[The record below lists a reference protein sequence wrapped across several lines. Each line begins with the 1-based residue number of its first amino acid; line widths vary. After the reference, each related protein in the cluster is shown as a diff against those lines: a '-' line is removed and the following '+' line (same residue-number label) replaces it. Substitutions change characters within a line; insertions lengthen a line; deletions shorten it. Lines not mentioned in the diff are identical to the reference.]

1 MSDPLTDAG
10 QPVRIFPCKAG
21 PHNVIQP
28 DQSDT
33 AVLTQIDRCVERGE
47 ISRRER
53 EHDDA
58 EKAAVLGVD
67 SPRHVDR
74 DLMRD
79 APGHRL
85 TDEDTPKPAIE
96 MDAEVLAV
104 AEVDRLRRGVERGRE
119 EPPVGTYDSRL
130 NRRV

>member
-1 MSDPLTDAG
+1 MVP
-10 QPVRIFPCKAG
+10 RG
-21 PHNVIQP
+21 PRF
-28 DQSDT
+28 
-33 AVLTQIDRCVERGE
+33 DRRVESGK

-74 DLMRD
+74 DLVRD

-85 TDEDTPKPAIE
+85 ADEDTPKPAVE
-96 MDAEVLAV
+96 MDAEMLAV
-104 AEVDRLRRGVERGRE
+104 AEVDRLRRGVERGRD
-119 EPPVGTYDSRL
+119 EPAVGRYDSRL
-130 NRRV
+130 NCRV